1 MVLCHRCGQRPAKI
15 PINQI
20 IDGKQVYMALCEV
33 CYEEVMRET
42 SQTASKLDKY
52 GRDLTQLA
60 REGKLDPVIGR
71 KDEIERVIHI
81 LSRRTKNNPVL
92 IGDPGVGKTAIVEG
106 LAQKIVGGQ
115 VPELLRG
122 KRVFM
127 LDLASIIAGTSHRGM
142 FEQRLKDIITE
153 VIGAQGQII
162 IFVDEL
168 HTVVG
173 AGSAEGSMDAA
184 NILKPALARG
194 ELQMVGATTIDEY
207 RKYIEKDA
215 ALERRFQPIMV
226 NEPTTEDTINI
237 LKGLRERYEKHH
249 QVRITDEAIHTAVKM
264 SDRYISDRF
273 LPDKAIDLIDEA
285 CALIRLSQ
293 VKEPENLRTV
303 EEQLKDL
310 KEKSRVKDLNQDEK
324 KKIKDNIDELERVRN
339 ELIEIWTKTK
349 LEEVPEVGEDAVIKV
364 VSRATNIPLERL
376 SVAEKERL
384 LHLEDTLK
392 KRIVGQNK
400 AITALSE
407 AIRRA
412 RAGLKDLKRPIGS
425 FLFLG
430 PTGTGKTELAKA
442 LAEALYGNEDM
453 IVRLDMSEYMEKH
466 SVSKLIGAPP
476 GYIGYDQGGQLT
488 EIVRRKP
495 FSVVLLD
502 EIEKAHPDTFNALLQ
517 IMEDGRLTD
526 SKGRTVDFK
535 NAILIMTSN
544 VGSEFLRKQG
554 IGFDKGSDKDR
565 EESAKD
571 FDRRVF
577 TILKD
582 SFRPEFLNRIDEIII
597 FTSLSKGDIKEIAL
611 RQVKKSEKLLSEQ
624 GIFLSIDD
632 KAIDYLVEHGYN
644 DEYGARPLR
653 RLIQKELD
661 NVFSDMIIKGDL
673 SSGYSIIV
681 TSDKDGLKTTI
692 AKTSEV
698 SVLNK

>member
-162 IFVDEL
+162 MFVDEL

-582 SFRPEFLNRIDEIII
+582 SFRPEFLNRIDEIVI

>member
-1 MVLCHRCGQRPAKI
+1 
-15 PINQI
+15 
-20 IDGKQVYMALCEV
+20 MALCEV

-162 IFVDEL
+162 MFVDEL